1 MEAQPSPAG
10 FPGAITSALG
20 ERKQDKARRTR
31 SKGSTTDALRRSVD
45 GDFYKIAE
53 LVSPADQDLLRQVR
67 AFAEEKIAPIINQY
81 GFGAFV

>member
-10 FPGAITSALG
+10 SPGAITSTVG

-45 GDFYKIAE
+45 GNFYKIAQ
-53 LVSPADQDLLRQVR
+53 LVGPADQDLLRQVR

-81 GFGAFV
+81 EFGAFV